1 MLHLLTLRAR
11 IRSYAMISDHNTF
24 TPRANTN
31 ISDDMTMDTIP
42 EEQTFST
49 KRIKLQKLLST
60 IQKTTVASSLY
71 DEIDISRHGNKQI
84 GSNEKIKYHRK
95 ELEQHRNLYL
105 AVLNSA
111 NKIID
116 LGMSDERYID
126 WMTTFLANFKVPG
139 P

>member
-1 MLHLLTLRAR
+1 
-11 IRSYAMISDHNTF
+11 
-24 TPRANTN
+24 
-31 ISDDMTMDTIP
+31 MTMDTIP

-71 DEIDISRHGNKQI
+71 DEIDITRHGNKQI